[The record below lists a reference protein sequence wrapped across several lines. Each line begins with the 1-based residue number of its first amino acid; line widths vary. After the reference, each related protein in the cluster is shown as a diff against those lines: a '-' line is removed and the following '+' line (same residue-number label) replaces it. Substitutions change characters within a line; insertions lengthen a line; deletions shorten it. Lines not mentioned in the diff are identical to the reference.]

1 MHYCLIFRI
10 SDAEFN
16 LKYSLLPPEMKQL
29 AMDLIDFLK
38 FKHVKAQ
45 VDPPKKKREFGSLK
59 GEMYMAPDF
68 DEPLED
74 FKEYM

>member
-1 MHYCLIFRI
+1 MHSCLFLSM

-16 LKYSLLPPEMKQL
+16 LKYSLLPPEMKQQVI
-29 AMDLIDFLK
+29 DFIDFLR
-38 FKHVKAQ
+38 FKQVKAQ
-45 VDPPKKKREFGSLK
+45 VDPPKTKREFGSLK